1 MIAKECAPS
10 PAREETKKEV
20 PLKDSASFYLNISIE
35 TAQEKIA
42 KELLSHNGGLSAV
55 ELERRL
61 CLPVF
66 TFGRALHELAKRG
79 FVTVKGSIVKAN
91 RRTESVLAG
100 VEE

>member
-1 MIAKECAPS
+1 MILKECAPS

-20 PLKDSASFYLNISIE
+20 PLKDSASYYLNISIE

-66 TFGRALHELAKRG
+66 TFGRALHNLAKRG
-79 FVTVKGSIVKAN
+79 LITVKGSLCRAN
-91 RRTESVLAG
+91 RRTESVLG